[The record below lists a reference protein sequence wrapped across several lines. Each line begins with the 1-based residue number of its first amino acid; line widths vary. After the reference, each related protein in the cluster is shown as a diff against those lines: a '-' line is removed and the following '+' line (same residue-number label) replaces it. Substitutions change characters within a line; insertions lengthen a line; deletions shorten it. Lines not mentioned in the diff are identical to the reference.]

1 MDTAAAD
8 NAALA
13 DLSRWI
19 AERTLAGDAETRML
33 EGVCERLVRLGI
45 VLKRVLI
52 GADTLHPVLE
62 GRVFEWHRDQQDVK
76 EVEYGPATSH
86 WFRRRAGC
94 AALSIIC
101 SRLARPRSGSAC
113 RRTRRTIRSFRYWP
127 NSRPW
132 HDRLCRLSP
141 TASAAPWS
149 WARWMPSFRPGP
161 RIVPADFSDSDL
173 AALDYI
179 VPAVASSILGA
190 SLGRIAGTLVET
202 YLGRDAGRRVLRGTI
217 NRGVAERL
225 HTVLWFSDLKGFT
238 RLVDT
243 VASEQIIPL
252 LNDYADAIVSSIHEH
267 EGQVLKFIGDGLLAT
282 FEARDPAAACGR
294 ALEAARAALHRVETV
309 NAERTP
315 RQLPVTGFYLALHVG
330 DVFYGNIGSAER
342 LDFTVIGPAVNEVSR
357 IAGMSRSLDQDIL
370 LSSAFAGAAGDARDA
385 TGVAR
390 PLCAPRHSPA
400 AGAVHARSFGLT
412 EPLRRDRAGTVPP
425 PRPASAR
432 RSVRRSPAPNR
443 RPASSPAVRGPY

>member
-1 MDTAAAD
+1 MVICYLRNMDTAAAD

-33 EGVCERLVRLGI
+33 EGVCERLIRLGI
-45 VLKRVLI
+45 DLKRVLI

-62 GRVFEWHRDQQDVK
+62 GRIFEWHRDVQDVK
-76 EVEYGPATSH
+76 EVEYGRTAPTGAEDGWLRSPFYHLFQTGQTMI
-86 WFRRRAGC
+86 RRRLPQDPADDPIFPVLAEL
-94 AALSIIC
+94 AA
-101 SRLARPRSGSAC
+101 SGSTDYVAY
-113 RRTRRTIRSFRYWP
+113 S
-127 NSRPW
+127 N
-132 HDRLCRLSP
+132 RLGGALVIGEMDAVFS
-141 TASAAPWS
+141 S
-149 WARWMPSFRPGP
+149 WTTDRPGG
-161 RIVPADFSDSDL
+161 FSDSDL
-173 AALDYI
+173 AVLGCI
-179 VPAVASSILGA
+179 VPAVASSILGSA
-190 SLGRIAGTLVET
+190 LGRIAGTLVET

-282 FEARDPAAACGR
+282 FEAREPAAACGR
-294 ALEAARAALHRVETV
+294 ALEAARTALQRVEELNTT
-309 NAERTP
+309 RTQS
-315 RQLPVTGFYLALHVG
+315 QLPVTGFYLALHVG
-330 DVFYGNIGSAER
+330 EVYYGNIGSAER

-370 LSSAFAGAAGDARDA
+370 LSSAFAGAAGAAREQLVSVGRYA
-385 TGVAR
+385 LRGIAR
-390 PLCAPRHSPA
+390 PQELFTLD
-400 AGAVHARSFGLT
+400 RS
-412 EPLRRDRAGTVPP
+412 A
-425 PRPASAR
+425 
-432 RSVRRSPAPNR
+432 
-443 RPASSPAVRGPY
+443 

>member
-1 MDTAAAD
+1 MDTAAPD

-33 EGVCERLVRLGI
+33 EGVCERLVRMGI
-45 VLKRVLI
+45 DLKRVLV

-76 EVEYGPATSH
+76 EVEYGPATSPVSEESWLAQPFSLSFPDWPGH
-86 WFRRRAGC
+86 DPQAAAAGPEGRSD
-94 AALSIIC
+94 LSD
-101 SRLARPRSGSAC
+101 
-113 RRTRRTIRSFRYWP
+113 YWP
-127 NSRPW
+127 NSRLMVRPTIS
-132 HDRLCRLSP
+132 RSP

-149 WARWMPSFRPGP
+149 SAKWMPSFRPGP
-161 RIVPADFSDSDL
+161 RIVPAASPDSDL
-173 AALDYI
+173 AALAYI

-294 ALEAARAALHRVETV
+294 ALEAARAALHRVEELNTT
-309 NAERTP
+309 RT
-315 RQLPVTGFYLALHVG
+315 QSELPVTGFYLALHVG

-370 LSSAFAGAAGDARDA
+370 LSSAFAGAAGAAREQLVSVGRYA
-385 TGVAR
+385 LRGIAR
-390 PLCAPRHSPA
+390 PQELFTLD
-400 AGAVHARSFGLT
+400 RS
-412 EPLRRDRAGTVPP
+412 A
-425 PRPASAR
+425 
-432 RSVRRSPAPNR
+432 
-443 RPASSPAVRGPY
+443 

>member
-1 MDTAAAD
+1 MCYLRTMDTAAAD

-33 EGVCERLVRLGI
+33 EGVCERLGRLGI

-62 GRVFEWHRDQQDVK
+62 GRIFEWHRDLEDVK
-76 EVEYGPATSH
+76 EVEYGRTASTGTDENWLRSPFHYLFTTGQTMI
-86 WFRRRAGC
+86 RRR
-94 AALSIIC
+94 L
-101 SRLARPRSGSAC
+101 PQ
-113 RRTRRTIRSFRYWP
+113 
-127 NSRPW
+127 
-132 HDRLCRLSP
+132 
-141 TASAAPWS
+141 
-149 WARWMPSFRPGP
+149 GP
-161 RIVPADFSDSDL
+161 QDDPIFPILTDL
-173 AALDYI
+173 AANGTTDYVAFSNRLGGALVIGEMDAVFSSWTTDRPGGFSDADIAVLNQI
-179 VPAVASSILGA
+179 VPTVASSILGSA
-190 SLGRIAGTLVET
+190 LGRIAGTLVET

-217 NRGVAERL
+217 NRGIAERL
-225 HTVLWFSDLKGFT
+225 RTVLWFSDLKGFT

-282 FEARDPAAACGR
+282 FEAREPAAACGR
-294 ALEAARAALHRVETV
+294 ALEAARAALQRVEV
-309 NAERTP
+309 LNATRTQS
-315 RQLPVTGFYLALHVG
+315 QLPVTGFYLALHVG

-370 LSSAFAGAAGDARDA
+370 LSSAFAGAAGAAREQLVSVGRYA
-385 TGVAR
+385 LRGIAR
-390 PLCAPRHSPA
+390 PQELFTLD
-400 AGAVHARSFGLT
+400 RS
-412 EPLRRDRAGTVPP
+412 A
-425 PRPASAR
+425 
-432 RSVRRSPAPNR
+432 
-443 RPASSPAVRGPY
+443 

>member
-1 MDTAAAD
+1 MICYLRTMDATAD

-33 EGVCERLVRLGI
+33 EGVCERLGRQGI
-45 VLKRVLI
+45 VLKRVLV

-76 EVEYGPATSH
+76 EVEYGPATSPVSEES
-86 WFRRRAGC
+86 W
-94 AALSIIC
+94 L
-101 SRLARPRSGSAC
+101 RSPFHYLFQTGQA
-113 RRTRRTIRSFRYWP
+113 TIRKRLPQDP
-127 NSRPW
+127 NDDPIFPILTDLADNGTTDYIAFSN
-132 HDRLCRLSP
+132 RLGGALVIGEMDAVFS
-141 TASAAPWS
+141 S
-149 WARWMPSFRPGP
+149 WTTDRPGG
-161 RIVPADFSDSDL
+161 FSDSDL
-173 AALDYI
+173 AALEYI

-243 VASEQIIPL
+243 VASEQVIPL

-267 EGQVLKFIGDGLLAT
+267 EGQVLKFMGDGVLAT

-294 ALEAARAALHRVETV
+294 ALEAARAALHRVEKL
-309 NAERTP
+309 NGERTG
-315 RQLPVTGFYLALHVG
+315 RQQPVTGFYLALHVG

-370 LSSAFAGAAGDARDA
+370 LSSAFAGAAGAARQQLVSVGRYA
-385 TGVAR
+385 LRGIAR
-390 PLCAPRHSPA
+390 PQELFTLD
-400 AGAVHARSFGLT
+400 RS
-412 EPLRRDRAGTVPP
+412 A
-425 PRPASAR
+425 
-432 RSVRRSPAPNR
+432 
-443 RPASSPAVRGPY
+443 